1 MGHLP
6 YSLGP
11 LSMMVEV
18 VTLLPNEMVVMGAN
32 YFVWKN
38 IGRNFNYFFCVS
50 ARYFEWVT
58 TRSLFS
64 MLWEIL
70 MEICALVA
78 KKIRWQGRASWKYFA
93 EINIHN

>member
-1 MGHLP
+1 MFKKSAVLMGHLP

-18 VTLLPNEMVVMGAN
+18 VTLLPNEMVVMGAK

-38 IGRNFNYFFCVS
+38 IWRNFNYIFCES

-78 KKIRWQGRASWKYFA
+78 EKIL
-93 EINIHN
+93 

>member
-1 MGHLP
+1 MFKKSAVLMGHLP

-38 IGRNFNYFFCVS
+38 IWRNFNYIFCES
-50 ARYFEWVT
+50 ARYFEWAT

-78 KKIRWQGRASWKYFA
+78 EKIL
-93 EINIHN
+93 

>member
-1 MGHLP
+1 MFKKSAVLMGHLP

-18 VTLLPNEMVVMGAN
+18 VTLLPNEMVVMEAN

-38 IGRNFNYFFCVS
+38 IWRNFNYIFCES

-78 KKIRWQGRASWKYFA
+78 EKIL
-93 EINIHN
+93 

>member
-1 MGHLP
+1 MFKKSAVLMGHLP

-38 IGRNFNYFFCVS
+38 IWRNFNYIFCES
-50 ARYFEWVT
+50 ARYSEWVT

-78 KKIRWQGRASWKYFA
+78 EKIR
-93 EINIHN
+93 